1 MSRYDIIQTQKKDK
15 KQVYLQTYYPSIDNS
30 EGDIYIITS
39 YEDRLDLISYDFW
52 GSSEYWWMI
61 ATVNNLECDSMYP
74 PIGIQLRIPKNIN
87 ELLNKYNKENEL

>member
-1 MSRYDIIQTQKKDK
+1 MSRYTTIQTQKIDK
-15 KQVYLQTYYPSIDNS
+15 KELYLQTYYPSIGYL
-30 EGDIYIITS
+30 EEDIYIITS

-52 GSSEYWWMI
+52 GNSDYWWMI

-87 ELLNKYNKENEL
+87 DLLNKYNKENEL